1 MYNKN
6 ILLLKNFRDDV
17 ENVVKKNFINERTPF
32 YFVSTIFLFSSV
44 VLSFMSALYSKE
56 NFSDFFPNKGK
67 YYNKD
72 IHDNSVVDK
81 ICWYF
86 SQITHHTIILLFF
99 YFFLALINRKS
110 EAYFKMIAPLALT
123 ISVLYFY
130 FLFPKQRLSL
140 HQLPYYNF
148 FSHFMIIF
156 LVFGELIYINKYT
169 FEETTHCFIF
179 ILTCLCAI
187 FINFS
192 LRGVWSY
199 NLVKLDRL
207 SGWTLVSKTTIIMYC
222 FSFLFYLCKS
232 FFRNNND
239 EREIFMKSLMKSKM
253 FFTGMFGLIFFN
265 IFLYIDNKCNRST
278 NINSSSYKQVYNP

>member
-1 MYNKN
+1 M
-6 ILLLKNFRDDV
+6 LLLKTFKQDI
-17 ENVVKKNFINERTPF
+17 EKVVSHSFINERTPF
-32 YFVSTIFLFSSV
+32 YFVSTVFLFSSII
-44 VLSFMSALYSKE
+44 LSLMSAAYGKE
-56 NFSDFFPNKGK
+56 NFSDFFPNTG
-67 YYNKD
+67 YYYDKA
-72 IHDNSVVDK
+72 IHDASIVDR

-110 EAYFKMIAPLALT
+110 EAYFKMVAPLATT

-130 FLFPKQRLSL
+130 FLFPKQKLTL

-156 LVFGELIYINKYT
+156 LVFGELIYVDDYT
-169 FEETTHCFIF
+169 FEETTHCFLF

-187 FINFS
+187 FINYS

-207 SGWTLVSKTTIIMYC
+207 SGWALVSKTTIVM
-222 FSFLFYLCKS
+222 YLC
-232 FFRNNND
+232 
-239 EREIFMKSLMKSKM
+239 SLMFYFCKNYFNKKTNYKDILSTLINCKM
-253 FFTGMFGLIFFN
+253 FVSGFIGIIAFN
-265 IFLYIDNKCNRST
+265 IFMTYDKKSKKGGDPKNDYI
-278 NINSSSYKQVYNP
+278 KQT

>member
-1 MYNKN
+1 MYTKN
-6 ILLLKNFRDDV
+6 ILLLKNFREDV

-32 YFVSTIFLFSSV
+32 YFVSTIFLFSSIA
-44 VLSFMSALYSKE
+44 LSFMSALYSKE
-56 NFSDFFPNKGK
+56 NFSDFFPNEGK
-67 YYNKD
+67 YYEKV
-72 IHDNSVVDK
+72 IHDDTVVDK

-99 YFFLALINRKS
+99 YFFMALINRKS
-110 EAYFKMIAPLALT
+110 EAYFKMVAPLAMT

-187 FINFS
+187 FINYS

-207 SGWTLVSKTTIIMYC
+207 SGWTLVSKTTIIMYF
-222 FSFLFYLCKS
+222 FSFVFYLSKS
-232 FFRNNND
+232 FFKKDNNQYK
-239 EREIFMKSLMKSKM
+239 IFINSLMKSKM
-253 FFTGMFGLIFFN
+253 FFTGLLGLILFN
-265 IFLYIDNKCNRST
+265 TFLYIDKKSNKAMDINTST
-278 NINSSSYKQVYNP
+278 QERV

>member
-6 ILLLKNFRDDV
+6 ILLLKNFREDV
-17 ENVVKKNFINERTPF
+17 ENVMKRNFINERTPF
-32 YFVSTIFLFSSV
+32 YFVSTIFLFSSI

-67 YYNKD
+67 YYDKV
-72 IHDNSVVDK
+72 IHDHSVVDK

-110 EAYFKMIAPLALT
+110 EAYFKMVAPLAMT
-123 ISVLYFY
+123 ISALYFY

-156 LVFGELIYINKYT
+156 LVFGELIYINDYT

-187 FINFS
+187 FINYS

-207 SGWTLVSKTTIIMYC
+207 SGWSLVSKTTIIMYL
-222 FSFLFYLCKS
+222 FSFVFYLCKTS
-232 FFRNNND
+232 LKNNGSIDLFIN
-239 EREIFMKSLMKSKM
+239 RLMKTKM
-253 FFTGMFGLIFFN
+253 FFTGFLGLVCFN
-265 IFLYIDNKCNRST
+265 IFLYIDNKSNKKTGINTRSHRR
-278 NINSSSYKQVYNP
+278 V

>member
-1 MYNKN
+1 MYTKN
-6 ILLLKNFRDDV
+6 ILLLKNFREDV

-32 YFVSTIFLFSSV
+32 YFVSTIFLFSSIA
-44 VLSFMSALYSKE
+44 LSFMSALYSKE
-56 NFSDFFPNKGK
+56 NFSDFFPNEGK
-67 YYNKD
+67 YYEKV
-72 IHDNSVVDK
+72 IHDDTVVDK

-99 YFFLALINRKS
+99 YFFMALINRKS
-110 EAYFKMIAPLALT
+110 EAYFKMVAPLAMT

-156 LVFGELIYINKYT
+156 LVFGELIYINNYT

-187 FINFS
+187 FINYS

-207 SGWTLVSKTTIIMYC
+207 SGWTLVSKTTIIMYF
-222 FSFLFYLCKS
+222 FSFVFYLSKS
-232 FFRNNND
+232 LFKKDNNQYK
-239 EREIFMKSLMKSKM
+239 IFINSLMKSKM
-253 FFTGMFGLIFFN
+253 FFTGLLGLIFFN
-265 IFLYIDNKCNRST
+265 IFLYIDKKSNKAMD
-278 NINSSSYKQVYNP
+278 INTSRQERV

>member
-6 ILLLKNFRDDV
+6 FLLLKNFKEDI
-17 ENVVKKNFINERTPF
+17 EKVVIHNFINERTPF
-32 YFVSTIFLFSSV
+32 YFVSTVFLFFSV
-44 VLSFMSALYSKE
+44 VLSFMSALYGKE
-56 NFSDFFPNKGK
+56 NFSDFFPNKG
-67 YYNKD
+67 YYYGKE
-72 IHDNSVVDK
+72 IHDISIIDR

-110 EAYFKMIAPLALT
+110 EAYFKMVAPLATT

-130 FLFPKQRLSL
+130 FLFPKQKLTL

-156 LVFGELIYINKYT
+156 LVFGELIYITEYT
-169 FEETTHCFIF
+169 FEETTHCFLF

-207 SGWTLVSKTTIIMYC
+207 SGWSLVSKTTIIMYFC
-222 FSFLFYLCKS
+222 SVMFCCCKKFKPKDFLNTLLKCKM
-232 FFRNNND
+232 FVNGLLGIIAFNLFIIYD
-239 EREIFMKSLMKSKM
+239 KKSLYQMDIKK
-253 FFTGMFGLIFFN
+253 
-265 IFLYIDNKCNRST
+265 
-278 NINSSSYKQVYNP
+278 

>member
-1 MYNKN
+1 M
-6 ILLLKNFRDDV
+6 LLLKNFKEDI
-17 ENVVKKNFINERTPF
+17 EKVVSHSFINERTPF
-32 YFVSTIFLFSSV
+32 YFVSTVFLFSSI
-44 VLSFMSALYSKE
+44 VLSLMSAIYGKE
-56 NFSDFFPNKGK
+56 NFSDFFPNPGH
-67 YYNKD
+67 YYDKA
-72 IHDNSVVDK
+72 IHDVSVVDR

-110 EAYFKMIAPLALT
+110 EAYFKMVAPLATT

-130 FLFPKQRLSL
+130 FLFPKQKLTL

-156 LVFGELIYINKYT
+156 LVFGELIYVNDYK
-169 FEETTHCFIF
+169 FEETTHCFLF

-187 FINFS
+187 FINYS

-207 SGWTLVSKTTIIMYC
+207 SGWTLVSKTTIVM
-222 FSFLFYLCKS
+222 YLC
-232 FFRNNND
+232 
-239 EREIFMKSLMKSKM
+239 SLMFYFCKSYFNKKSNYKDIFPILIKSKM
-253 FFTGMFGLIFFN
+253 FVSGFIGIVAFN
-265 IFLYIDNKCNRST
+265 IFMIYDKKSKKGGDTKNDYI
-278 NINSSSYKQVYNP
+278 KQT

>member
-1 MYNKN
+1 MF
-6 ILLLKNFRDDV
+6 ILKNFRDDL
-17 ENVVKKNFINERTPF
+17 ETVVKKNFINERTPF
-32 YFVSTIFLFSSV
+32 YFVSTIFLFSSIA
-44 VLSFMSALYSKE
+44 LSFMSALQSKE
-56 NFSDFFPNKGK
+56 NFSDFFPNKGN
-67 YYNKD
+67 YYDKI
-72 IHDNSVVDK
+72 IHDYSFVDK
-81 ICWYF
+81 TCWYF

-110 EAYFKMIAPLALT
+110 EAYFKMIAPLAMT

-140 HQLPYYNF
+140 HQLPYYSF

-156 LVFGELIYINKYT
+156 LVFGELFYINNYT

-207 SGWTLVSKTTIIMYC
+207 SGWTLVSKTAIVMYF
-222 FSFLFYLCKS
+222 FSFVFYLFNSYFK
-232 FFRNNND
+232 D
-239 EREIFMKSLMKSKM
+239 DGKQYEIFVKSLMKSKM
-253 FFTGMFGLIFFN
+253 FFTGLLGLIFFN
-265 IFLYIDNKCNRST
+265 LFLYVDNKSNPPT
-278 NINSSSYKQVYNP
+278 KINNVSQEPIT

>member
-1 MYNKN
+1 MYQKN
-6 ILLLKNFRDDV
+6 ILLLKNFTQDI
-17 ENVVKKNFINERTPF
+17 EKVVVNNFINERTPF
-32 YFVSTIFLFSSV
+32 YFVSTVFLFFSI

-56 NFSDFFPNKGK
+56 NFSDFFPNPGK
-67 YYNKD
+67 YYDKE
-72 IHDNSVVDK
+72 IHDSSNIDR

-99 YFFLALINRKS
+99 YFFLALIGRKS
-110 EAYFKMIAPLALT
+110 EAYFKMVAPLATT

-130 FLFPKQRLSL
+130 FLFPRQKLTL

-156 LVFGELIYINKYT
+156 LVFGELVYINKYT
-169 FEETTHCFIF
+169 FEETTHCFLF

-187 FINFS
+187 FINYS

-207 SGWTLVSKTTIIMYC
+207 SGWMLVSKTTIVM
-222 FSFLFYLCKS
+222 YLCSIMFYYCKQFLS
-232 FFRNNND
+232 KTTEQDN
-239 EREIFMKSLMKSKM
+239 IFKKLLNCKM
-253 FFTGMFGLIFFN
+253 FVSGFLGIILFNMFIAYDKKNN
-265 IFLYIDNKCNRST
+265 ISKAHKEVST
-278 NINSSSYKQVYNP
+278 VVL